1 MYSIPNHKMKLKL
14 FIAFPLFLAIISM
27 ASCSTDSTSTT
38 DTVLSSDAQITS
50 YKLVADAN
58 KGINLGQ
65 TFFTIDQQTNQIYNA
80 DSLPVGTK
88 VDSLMATI
96 SFASASKVQVQYE
109 GKEFK
114 DFKTTDSLN
123 YKKPF
128 KMKVVAYNGTDEK
141 IYTVKLNVH
150 TVDPE
155 AMPWSQ
161 LTTAAWNSTA
171 YLNSKTV
178 LFKGEFVSYLKTT
191 SAMICF
197 KSTATDGIQWALKS
211 NNIPADANLESIT
224 LFNDKLFVN
233 TVSGSLY
240 SSDNGE
246 NWVKSG
252 SETGFFAILGTLTDI
267 SNVKRIIVI
276 KSVASNTYATSASTD
291 GVIFAACGD
300 AVLPDD
306 FPIQGFSSLQNVV
319 SGTNRLTVLV
329 GRDKNNQLLGT
340 VQQFYWDLDGLH
352 SGYNIN
358 NHFAWFRP
366 RQGANAFLYDGKLV
380 LTCGQS
386 QAKKL
391 NDTWVSKDHGVSWI
405 NADSI
410 ITQSQDTIARY
421 PAAFVGRSYAS
432 AVVDDNNYIWLFG
445 GDTDA
450 TYFDVWRGR
459 INRLGFKK

>member
-14 FIAFPLFLAIISM
+14 FIAFPLFLAFISLT
-27 ASCSTDSTSTT
+27 SCGTDSTTTT

-50 YKLVADAN
+50 YKIVADKN

-65 TFFTIDQQTNQIYNA
+65 TFFTIDQQSNQIYNA

-141 IYTVKLNVH
+141 IYTIKLNVH

-155 AMPWSQ
+155 AMPWTQ
-161 LTTAAWNSTA
+161 LTTTAWNSTS

-178 LFKGEFVSYLKTT
+178 ALRGEFVSYLNTT
-191 SAMICF
+191 SGMICF
-197 KSTATDGIQWALKS
+197 KSTATDGVQWVLKS
-211 NNIPADANLESIT
+211 NNIPTDANLESIT
-224 LFNDKLFVN
+224 LFNDKLYVN

-246 NWVKSG
+246 NWVKAST
-252 SETGFFAILGTLTDI
+252 ETGFAAILGTLIDN
-267 SNVKRIIVI
+267 SNVKRILVV
-276 KSVASNTYATSASTD
+276 KSAANNTYSTFASTD
-291 GVIFAACGD
+291 GTAFTACGD
-300 AVLPDD
+300 GVLPDD
-306 FPIQGFSSLQNVV
+306 FPIKGFSAIQNVV
-319 SGTNRLTVLV
+319 SGTNRLTILV

-340 VQQFYWDLDGLH
+340 VQQFYWDLDGLR

-358 NHFAWFRP
+358 NHFVWFRP
-366 RQGANAFLYDGKLV
+366 REGANAFLYDGKLV

-386 QAKKL
+386 QTKKL
-391 NDTWVSKDHGVSWI
+391 KDTWVSKDHGVSWT

-421 PAAFVGRSYAS
+421 PSAFVARSNAS
-432 AVVDDNNYIWLFG
+432 AVVDANNNIWMFG